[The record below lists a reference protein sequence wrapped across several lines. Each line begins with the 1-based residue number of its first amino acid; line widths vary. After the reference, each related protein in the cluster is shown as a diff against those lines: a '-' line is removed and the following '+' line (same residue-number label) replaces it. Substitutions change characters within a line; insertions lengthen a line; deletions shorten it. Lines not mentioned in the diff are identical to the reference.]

1 MTDKKIPIFTNAMPG
16 VASTMYT
23 PNEQTVFVSAYTGN
37 VLNGHPT
44 FRTLTDDMTGR
55 NPTYHG
61 GVYVGNGQNIVSC
74 HSANITHHNH
84 GGYYGGGYYSG
95 GFW

>member
-1 MTDKKIPIFTNAMPG
+1 MTDKNIPIFTNAMPG
-16 VASTMYT
+16 VPSTMFV
-23 PNEQTVFVSAYTGN
+23 PNEQTVFVSAYTGA

-74 HSANITHHNH
+74 HSAHPAVHH
-84 GGYYGGGYYSG
+84 GGYYGGGMNFSY
-95 GFW
+95 W